1 MSHSGRLDSAGNG
14 RGGENLSCRQEQ
26 VALLLVAGASEAA
39 AARQTKVGE
48 RTIRTW
54 KREVPA
60 FGRRVAALRGE
71 LTQRAAGVL
80 VRGMI
85 EAAWTLRKLLR
96 SKSERVRLRA
106 SDALLTH
113 GGQMNAVEKIV
124 AELRAEVEELK
135 AILPRRRR

>member
-1 MSHSGRLDSAGNG
+1 
-14 RGGENLSCRQEQ
+14 
-26 VALLLVAGASEAA
+26 VALLLAAGASEAA
-39 AARQTKVGE
+39 AARQLKVGE

-60 FGRRVAALRGE
+60 FDRRVAALRSE

-85 EAAWTLRKLLR
+85 EAAWTLRKLLK

-106 SDALLTH
+106 ADALLTH

-135 AILPRRRR
+135 AILPGRRR